1 MAGLIPSVFID
12 DLLTRVD
19 VVDLIDSYLPLKKT
33 GSNFVARC
41 PFHTEK
47 TPSFSVSRR
56 KQFYHCFGCGASGNA
71 IGFLMDYSHLNF
83 VEAVEDLASF
93 VGVDVPRETSA
104 VTPLTDKQDSA
115 AIYGIQQQVA
125 KFYVQQLRDSSKD
138 DLAVQYF
145 KSRGVSGEVA
155 RDFLLGYA
163 PEQWQLLVNQ
173 FDIGLLKKAGLVIQK
188 DNGRV
193 YDRFRG
199 RIMFPIRDR
208 RGRVLA
214 FGARVLGDGVPKY
227 LNSPETPVFQ
237 KSNEVYGLYE
247 LLEKEGRPAQIL
259 LVEGY
264 MDVIALAQFGI
275 RNAVATLGTA
285 PSRAHF
291 DLLFRFTTEIVLCF
305 DGDGAGLKAAWRA
318 IEAGLP
324 CLKDGRHIRV
334 MLLPEKEDPD
344 SLIRCEGVDAF
355 LARLDRA
362 SALSDYFFSRLSGV
376 LDLGTLEGRSALM
389 VKAKAYL
396 DTLPSG
402 YFKEMMISKLSEQAG
417 HVAIDWKSEEVV
429 SRSTSAIKEKVT
441 PARTANALLLQNP
454 ELAKSHLLSED
465 FDLSLDSP
473 GLNLLRKVLA
483 AIEQN
488 PRLTTGVLLESFRG
502 EPEENL
508 VSALVKMPVLVPE
521 SGLELEFVGAVRRL
535 VAQVVEAD
543 LAKLLKKEQAMG
555 LSSDEKKKMLRF
567 LAMK

>member
-33 GSNFVARC
+33 GSNYVARC

-93 VGVDVPRETSA
+93 VGIDVPREESVT
-104 VTPLTDKQDSA
+104 TPLIGKQDLASLYA
-115 AIYGIQQQVA
+115 VQQQVA
-125 KFYVQQLRDSSKD
+125 KFYAQQLRDSNND
-138 DLAVQYF
+138 GLAVQYF
-145 KSRGVSGEVA
+145 KDRGVSGEVA

-163 PEQWQLLVNQ
+163 PDQWHLLADQ
-173 FDIGLLKKAGLVIQK
+173 FDTGLLKKAGLLIAK
-188 DNGRV
+188 EDGRS

-208 RGRVLA
+208 RGRVVA
-214 FGARVLGDGVPKY
+214 FGARVLGDALPKY
-227 LNSPETPVFQ
+227 LNSPETPVFH

-247 LLEKEGRPAQIL
+247 LLEKKGRPAQIL

-264 MDVIALAQFGI
+264 MDVIALAQFGL

-285 PSRAHF
+285 PTRAHF
-291 DLLFRFTTEIVLCF
+291 DLLFRFTAEIILCF
-305 DGDGAGLKAAWRA
+305 DGDEAGLKAAWRA

-344 SLIRCEGVDAF
+344 SLIRREGVDAF
-355 LARLDRA
+355 LARLAAA
-362 SALSDYFFSRLSGV
+362 SPLSDYFFSRLSGA
-376 LDLGTLEGRSALM
+376 LDLQTLEGRAALM

-396 DTLPSG
+396 KTLPSG
-402 YFKEMMISKLSEQAG
+402 YFREMMVGRLNEQVEHVSLDLESEGTRRRSDIS
-417 HVAIDWKSEEVV
+417 
-429 SRSTSAIKEKVT
+429 KEKVT

-454 ELAKSHLLSED
+454 ELAQSQFLKD
-465 FDLSLDSP
+465 GVDLSLDSP
-473 GLNLLRKVLA
+473 GLNLLRKVLSVIA
-483 AIEQN
+483 KKPE
-488 PRLTTGVLLESFRG
+488 LTTGGLLENFRG
-502 EPEENL
+502 EPEEGQ
-508 VSALVKMPVLVPE
+508 VRALVQVPVLVPE
-521 SGLELEFVGAVRRL
+521 SVLEVEFAGAVRRL

-543 LAKLLKKEQAMG
+543 LAQLLKKEQALG
-555 LSSDEKKKMLRF
+555 LTLDEKKKMLRF

>member
-33 GSNFVARC
+33 GSNYVARC

-93 VGVDVPRETSA
+93 VGIDVPREESVT
-104 VTPLTDKQDSA
+104 TPLIGKQDLASLYA
-115 AIYGIQQQVA
+115 VQQQVA
-125 KFYVQQLRDSSKD
+125 KFYAQQLRDSNND
-138 DLAVQYF
+138 GLAVQYF
-145 KSRGVSGEVA
+145 KDRGVSGEVA

-163 PEQWQLLVNQ
+163 PDQWHLLADQ
-173 FDIGLLKKAGLVIQK
+173 FDTGLLKKAGLLIAK
-188 DNGRV
+188 EGGRS

-208 RGRVLA
+208 RGRVVA
-214 FGARVLGDGVPKY
+214 FGARVLGDALPKY
-227 LNSPETPVFQ
+227 LNSPETPVFH

-247 LLEKEGRPAQIL
+247 LLEKKGRPAQIL

-264 MDVIALAQFGI
+264 MDVIALAQFGL

-285 PSRAHF
+285 PTRAHF
-291 DLLFRFTTEIVLCF
+291 DLLFRFTAEIILCF
-305 DGDGAGLKAAWRA
+305 DGDEAGLKAAWRA

-344 SLIRCEGVDAF
+344 SLIRREGVDAF
-355 LARLDRA
+355 LARLAAA
-362 SALSDYFFSRLSGV
+362 SPLSDYFFSRLSGA
-376 LDLGTLEGRSALM
+376 LDLQTLEGRAALM

-396 DTLPSG
+396 KTLPSG
-402 YFKEMMISKLSEQAG
+402 YFREMMVGRLNEQVEHVSLDLESEGTRRRSDIS
-417 HVAIDWKSEEVV
+417 
-429 SRSTSAIKEKVT
+429 KEKVT

-454 ELAKSHLLSED
+454 ELAQSQFLKD
-465 FDLSLDSP
+465 GVDLSLDSP
-473 GLNLLRKVLA
+473 GLNLLRKVLSVIA
-483 AIEQN
+483 KKPE
-488 PRLTTGVLLESFRG
+488 LTTGGLLENFRG
-502 EPEENL
+502 ELEEGQ
-508 VSALVKMPVLVPE
+508 VRALVQVPVLVPE
-521 SGLELEFVGAVRRL
+521 SVLEVEFAGAVRRL

-543 LAKLLKKEQAMG
+543 LAQLLKKEQVLG
-555 LSSDEKKKMLRF
+555 LTLDEKKKMLRF

>member
-33 GSNFVARC
+33 GSNYVARC

-93 VGVDVPRETSA
+93 VGIDVPREESA
-104 VTPLTDKQDSA
+104 TTPLIGKQDLASLYA
-115 AIYGIQQQVA
+115 VQEQVA
-125 KFYVQQLRDSSKD
+125 KFYAQQLRDSNND
-138 DLAVQYF
+138 GLAVQYF
-145 KSRGVSGEVA
+145 KDRGVSGEVA

-163 PEQWQLLVNQ
+163 PDQWHLLADQ
-173 FDIGLLKKAGLVIQK
+173 FDTGLLKKAGLLIAK
-188 DNGRV
+188 EGGRS

-208 RGRVLA
+208 RGRVVA
-214 FGARVLGDGVPKY
+214 FGARVLGDALPKY
-227 LNSPETPVFQ
+227 LNSPETPVFH

-247 LLEKEGRPAQIL
+247 LLEKKGRPAQIL

-264 MDVIALAQFGI
+264 MDVIALAQFGL

-285 PSRAHF
+285 PTRAHF
-291 DLLFRFTTEIVLCF
+291 DLLFRFTAEIILCF
-305 DGDGAGLKAAWRA
+305 DGDEAGLKAAWRA

-344 SLIRCEGVDAF
+344 SLIRREGVDAF
-355 LARLDRA
+355 LARLAAA
-362 SALSDYFFSRLSGV
+362 SPLSDYFFSRLSGA
-376 LDLGTLEGRSALM
+376 LDLQTLEGRAALM

-396 DTLPSG
+396 KTLPSG
-402 YFKEMMISKLSEQAG
+402 YFREMMVGRLNEQVEHVSLDLESEGTRRRSDIS
-417 HVAIDWKSEEVV
+417 
-429 SRSTSAIKEKVT
+429 KEKVT

-454 ELAKSHLLSED
+454 ELAQSQFLKD
-465 FDLSLDSP
+465 GVDLSLDSP
-473 GLNLLRKVLA
+473 GLNLLRKVLSVIA
-483 AIEQN
+483 KKPE
-488 PRLTTGVLLESFRG
+488 LTTGGLLENFRG
-502 EPEENL
+502 ELEEGQ
-508 VSALVKMPVLVPE
+508 VRALVQVPVLVPE
-521 SGLELEFVGAVRRL
+521 SVLEVEFAGAVRRL

-543 LAKLLKKEQAMG
+543 LAQLLKKEQALG
-555 LSSDEKKKMLRF
+555 LTLDEKKKMLRF

>member
-33 GSNFVARC
+33 GSNYVARC

-93 VGVDVPRETSA
+93 VGIDVPREESA
-104 VTPLTDKQDSA
+104 TTPLIGKQDLASLYA
-115 AIYGIQQQVA
+115 VQQQVA
-125 KFYVQQLRDSSKD
+125 KFYAQQLRDSNND
-138 DLAVQYF
+138 GLAVQYF
-145 KSRGVSGEVA
+145 KDRGVSGEVA

-163 PEQWQLLVNQ
+163 PDQWHLLADQ
-173 FDIGLLKKAGLVIQK
+173 FDTGLLKKAGLLIAK
-188 DNGRV
+188 EGGRS

-208 RGRVLA
+208 RGRVVA
-214 FGARVLGDGVPKY
+214 FGARVLGDALPKY
-227 LNSPETPVFQ
+227 LNSPETPVFH

-247 LLEKEGRPAQIL
+247 LLEKKGRPAQIL

-264 MDVIALAQFGI
+264 MDVIALAQFGL

-285 PSRAHF
+285 PTRAHF
-291 DLLFRFTTEIVLCF
+291 DLLFRFTAEIILCF
-305 DGDGAGLKAAWRA
+305 DGDEAGLKAAWRA

-344 SLIRCEGVDAF
+344 SLIRREGVDAF
-355 LARLDRA
+355 LARLAAA
-362 SALSDYFFSRLSGV
+362 SPLSDYFFSRLSGA
-376 LDLGTLEGRSALM
+376 LDLQTLEGRAALM

-396 DTLPSG
+396 KTLPSG
-402 YFKEMMISKLSEQAG
+402 YFREMMVGRLNEQVEHVSLDLESEGTRRRSDIS
-417 HVAIDWKSEEVV
+417 
-429 SRSTSAIKEKVT
+429 KEKVT

-454 ELAKSHLLSED
+454 ELAQSQFLKD
-465 FDLSLDSP
+465 GVDLSLDSP
-473 GLNLLRKVLA
+473 GLNLLRKVLSVIA
-483 AIEQN
+483 KKPE
-488 PRLTTGVLLESFRG
+488 LTTGGLLENSRG
-502 EPEENL
+502 ELEEGQ
-508 VSALVKMPVLVPE
+508 VRALVQVPVLVPE
-521 SGLELEFVGAVRRL
+521 SVLEVEFAGAVRRL

-543 LAKLLKKEQAMG
+543 LAQLLKKEQALG
-555 LSSDEKKKMLRF
+555 LTLDEKKKMLRF

>member
-33 GSNFVARC
+33 GSNYVARC

-93 VGVDVPRETSA
+93 VGIDVPREESVT
-104 VTPLTDKQDSA
+104 TPLIGKQDLASLYA
-115 AIYGIQQQVA
+115 VQQQVA
-125 KFYVQQLRDSSKD
+125 KFYAQQLRDSNND
-138 DLAVQYF
+138 GLAVQYF
-145 KSRGVSGEVA
+145 KDRGVSGEVA

-163 PEQWQLLVNQ
+163 PDQWHLLADQ
-173 FDIGLLKKAGLVIQK
+173 FDTGLLKKAGLLIAK
-188 DNGRV
+188 EGGRS

-208 RGRVLA
+208 RGRVVA
-214 FGARVLGDGVPKY
+214 FGARVLGDALPKY
-227 LNSPETPVFQ
+227 LNSPETPVFH

-247 LLEKEGRPAQIL
+247 LLEKKGRPAQIL

-264 MDVIALAQFGI
+264 MDVIALAQFGL

-285 PSRAHF
+285 PTRAHF
-291 DLLFRFTTEIVLCF
+291 DLLFRFTAEIILCF
-305 DGDGAGLKAAWRA
+305 DGDEAGLKAAWRA

-344 SLIRCEGVDAF
+344 SLIRREGVDAF
-355 LARLDRA
+355 LARLAAA
-362 SALSDYFFSRLSGV
+362 SPLSDYFFSRLSGA
-376 LDLGTLEGRSALM
+376 LDLQTLEGRAALM

-396 DTLPSG
+396 KTLPSG
-402 YFKEMMISKLSEQAG
+402 YFREMMVGRLNEQVEHVSLDLESEGTRRRSDIS
-417 HVAIDWKSEEVV
+417 
-429 SRSTSAIKEKVT
+429 KEKVT

-454 ELAKSHLLSED
+454 ELAQSQFLKD
-465 FDLSLDSP
+465 GVDLSLDSP
-473 GLNLLRKVLA
+473 GLNLLRKVLSVIA
-483 AIEQN
+483 KKPE
-488 PRLTTGVLLESFRG
+488 LTTGGLLENFRG
-502 EPEENL
+502 EPEESQ
-508 VSALVKMPVLVPE
+508 VRALVQVPVLVPE
-521 SGLELEFVGAVRRL
+521 SVLEVEFAGAVRRL

-543 LAKLLKKEQAMG
+543 LAQLLKKEQVLG
-555 LSSDEKKKMLRF
+555 LTLDEKKKMLRF

>member
-33 GSNFVARC
+33 GSNYVARC

-93 VGVDVPRETSA
+93 VGIDVPREESA
-104 VTPLTDKQDSA
+104 TTPLIGKQDLASLYA
-115 AIYGIQQQVA
+115 VQQQVA
-125 KFYVQQLRDSSKD
+125 KFYAQQLRDSNND
-138 DLAVQYF
+138 GLAVQYF
-145 KSRGVSGEVA
+145 KDRGVSGEVA

-163 PEQWQLLVNQ
+163 PDQWHLLADQ
-173 FDIGLLKKAGLVIQK
+173 FDTGLLKKAGLLIAK
-188 DNGRV
+188 EDGRS

-208 RGRVLA
+208 RGRVVA
-214 FGARVLGDGVPKY
+214 FGARVLGDALPKY
-227 LNSPETPVFQ
+227 LNSPETPVFH

-247 LLEKEGRPAQIL
+247 LLEKKGRPAQIL

-264 MDVIALAQFGI
+264 MDVIALAQFGL

-285 PSRAHF
+285 PTRAHF
-291 DLLFRFTTEIVLCF
+291 DLLFRFTAEIILCF
-305 DGDGAGLKAAWRA
+305 DGDEAGLKAAWRA

-344 SLIRCEGVDAF
+344 SLIRREGVDAF
-355 LARLDRA
+355 LARLAAA
-362 SALSDYFFSRLSGV
+362 SPLSDYFFSRLSGA
-376 LDLGTLEGRSALM
+376 LDLQTLEGRAALM

-396 DTLPSG
+396 KTLPSG
-402 YFKEMMISKLSEQAG
+402 YFREMMVGRLNEQVEHVSLDLESEGTRRRSDIS
-417 HVAIDWKSEEVV
+417 
-429 SRSTSAIKEKVT
+429 KEKVT

-454 ELAKSHLLSED
+454 ELAQSQFLKD
-465 FDLSLDSP
+465 GVDLSLDSP
-473 GLNLLRKVLA
+473 GLNLLRKVLSVIA
-483 AIEQN
+483 KKPE
-488 PRLTTGVLLESFRG
+488 LTTGGLLENFRG
-502 EPEENL
+502 EPEESQ
-508 VSALVKMPVLVPE
+508 VRALVQVPVLVPE
-521 SGLELEFVGAVRRL
+521 SVLEVEFAGAVRRL

-543 LAKLLKKEQAMG
+543 LAQLLKKEQALG
-555 LSSDEKKKMLRF
+555 LTLDEKKKMLRF

>member
-33 GSNFVARC
+33 GSNYVARC

-93 VGVDVPRETSA
+93 VGIDVPREESVT
-104 VTPLTDKQDSA
+104 TPLIGKQDLASLYA
-115 AIYGIQQQVA
+115 VQQQVA
-125 KFYVQQLRDSSKD
+125 KFYAQQLRDSNND
-138 DLAVQYF
+138 GLAVQYF
-145 KSRGVSGEVA
+145 KDRGVSGEVA

-163 PEQWQLLVNQ
+163 PDQWHLLADQ
-173 FDIGLLKKAGLVIQK
+173 FDTGLLKKAGLLIAK
-188 DNGRV
+188 EDGRS

-208 RGRVLA
+208 RGRVVA
-214 FGARVLGDGVPKY
+214 FGARVLGDALPKY
-227 LNSPETPVFQ
+227 LNSPETPVFH

-247 LLEKEGRPAQIL
+247 LLEKKGRPAQIL

-264 MDVIALAQFGI
+264 MDVIALAQFGL

-285 PSRAHF
+285 PTRAHF
-291 DLLFRFTTEIVLCF
+291 DLLFRFTAEIILCF
-305 DGDGAGLKAAWRA
+305 DGDEAGLKAAWRA

-344 SLIRCEGVDAF
+344 SLIRREGVDAF
-355 LARLDRA
+355 LARLAAA
-362 SALSDYFFSRLSGV
+362 SPLSDYFFSRLSGA
-376 LDLGTLEGRSALM
+376 LDLQTLEGRAALM

-396 DTLPSG
+396 KTLPSG
-402 YFKEMMISKLSEQAG
+402 YFREMMVGRLNEQVEHVTLDLESEGTRRRSDIS
-417 HVAIDWKSEEVV
+417 
-429 SRSTSAIKEKVT
+429 KEKVT

-454 ELAKSHLLSED
+454 ELAQSQFLKD
-465 FDLSLDSP
+465 GVDLSLDSP
-473 GLNLLRKVLA
+473 GLNLLRKVLSVIA
-483 AIEQN
+483 KKPE
-488 PRLTTGVLLESFRG
+488 LTTGGLLENFRG
-502 EPEENL
+502 EPEEGQ
-508 VSALVKMPVLVPE
+508 VRALVQVPVLVPE
-521 SGLELEFVGAVRRL
+521 SVLEVEFAGAVRRL

-543 LAKLLKKEQAMG
+543 LAQLLKKEQVLG
-555 LSSDEKKKMLRF
+555 LTLDEKKKMLRF

>member
-33 GSNFVARC
+33 GSNYVARC

-93 VGVDVPRETSA
+93 VGIDVPREESA
-104 VTPLTDKQDSA
+104 TTPLIGKQDLASLYA
-115 AIYGIQQQVA
+115 VQQQVA
-125 KFYVQQLRDSSKD
+125 KFYAQQLRDSNND
-138 DLAVQYF
+138 GLAVQYF
-145 KSRGVSGEVA
+145 KDRGVSGEVA

-163 PEQWQLLVNQ
+163 PDQWHLLADQ
-173 FDIGLLKKAGLVIQK
+173 FDTGLLKKAGLLIAK
-188 DNGRV
+188 EGGRS

-208 RGRVLA
+208 RGRVVA
-214 FGARVLGDGVPKY
+214 FGARVLGDALPKY
-227 LNSPETPVFQ
+227 LNSPETPVFH

-247 LLEKEGRPAQIL
+247 LLEKKGRPAQIL

-264 MDVIALAQFGI
+264 MDVIALAQFGL

-285 PSRAHF
+285 PTRAHF
-291 DLLFRFTTEIVLCF
+291 DLLFRFTAEIILCF
-305 DGDGAGLKAAWRA
+305 DGDEAGLKAAWRA

-344 SLIRCEGVDAF
+344 SLIRREGVDAF
-355 LARLDRA
+355 LARLAAA
-362 SALSDYFFSRLSGV
+362 SPLSDYFFSRLSGA
-376 LDLGTLEGRSALM
+376 LDLQTLEGRAALM

-396 DTLPSG
+396 KTLPSG
-402 YFKEMMISKLSEQAG
+402 YFREMMVGRLNEQVEHVSLDLESEGTRRRSDIS
-417 HVAIDWKSEEVV
+417 
-429 SRSTSAIKEKVT
+429 KEKVT

-454 ELAKSHLLSED
+454 ELAQSQFLKD
-465 FDLSLDSP
+465 GVDLSLDSP
-473 GLNLLRKVLA
+473 GLNLLRKVLSVIA
-483 AIEQN
+483 KKPE
-488 PRLTTGVLLESFRG
+488 LTTGGLLENFRG
-502 EPEENL
+502 ELEEGQ
-508 VSALVKMPVLVPE
+508 VRALVQVPVLVPE
-521 SGLELEFVGAVRRL
+521 SVLEVEFAGAVRRL

-543 LAKLLKKEQAMG
+543 LAQLLKKEQALG
-555 LSSDEKKKMLRF
+555 LTLDEKKKMLRF

>member
-33 GSNFVARC
+33 GSNYVARC

-93 VGVDVPRETSA
+93 VGIDVPREESA
-104 VTPLTDKQDSA
+104 TTPLTGKQDLASLYA
-115 AIYGIQQQVA
+115 VQQQVA
-125 KFYVQQLRDSSKD
+125 KFYAQQLRDSNND
-138 DLAVQYF
+138 GLAVQYF
-145 KSRGVSGEVA
+145 KDRGVSGEVA

-163 PEQWQLLVNQ
+163 PDQWHLLADQ
-173 FDIGLLKKAGLVIQK
+173 FDIELLKKAGLLIAK
-188 DNGRV
+188 EDGRS

-208 RGRVLA
+208 RGRVVA
-214 FGARVLGDGVPKY
+214 FGARVLGDALPKY
-227 LNSPETPVFQ
+227 LNSPETPVFH

-247 LLEKEGRPAQIL
+247 LLEKKGRPAQIL

-264 MDVIALAQFGI
+264 MDVIALAQFGL

-285 PSRAHF
+285 PTRAHF

-305 DGDGAGLKAAWRA
+305 DGDEAGLKAAWRA

-344 SLIRCEGVDAF
+344 SLIRREGVGAF
-355 LARLDRA
+355 LARLAAA
-362 SALSDYFFSRLSGV
+362 SPLSDYFFSRLGGA
-376 LDLGTLEGRSALM
+376 LDLQTLEGRAALM
-389 VKAKAYL
+389 LKANAYL
-396 DTLPSG
+396 KTLPSG
-402 YFKEMMISKLSEQAG
+402 YFREMMVGRLNEQVEHVTLDLGSEGTKRRSDIS
-417 HVAIDWKSEEVV
+417 
-429 SRSTSAIKEKVT
+429 KEKVT

-454 ELAKSHLLSED
+454 ELAQSQFLKD
-465 FDLSLDSP
+465 GVDLSLDSP
-473 GLNLLRKVLA
+473 GLNLLRKVLSVIA
-483 AIEQN
+483 EKSE
-488 PRLTTGVLLESFRG
+488 LTTGGLLENFRG
-502 EPEENL
+502 EPEESQ
-508 VSALVKMPVLVPE
+508 VRALIQVPVLVPE
-521 SGLELEFVGAVRRL
+521 SVLEVEFAGAVRRL

-543 LAKLLKKEQAMG
+543 LAQLLKKEQVLG
-555 LSSDEKKKMLRF
+555 LTLDEKKKMLRF

>member
-33 GSNFVARC
+33 GSNYVARC

-93 VGVDVPRETSA
+93 VGIDVPREESA
-104 VTPLTDKQDSA
+104 TTPLIGKQDLASLYA
-115 AIYGIQQQVA
+115 VQQQVA
-125 KFYVQQLRDSSKD
+125 KFYAQQLRDSNND
-138 DLAVQYF
+138 GLAVQYF
-145 KSRGVSGEVA
+145 KDRGVSGEVA

-163 PEQWQLLVNQ
+163 PDQWHLLADQ
-173 FDIGLLKKAGLVIQK
+173 FDTGLLKKAGLLIAK
-188 DNGRV
+188 EGGRS

-208 RGRVLA
+208 RGRVVA
-214 FGARVLGDGVPKY
+214 FGARVLGDALPKY
-227 LNSPETPVFQ
+227 LNSPETPVFH

-247 LLEKEGRPAQIL
+247 LLEKKGRPAQIL

-264 MDVIALAQFGI
+264 MDVIALAQFGL

-285 PSRAHF
+285 PTRAHF
-291 DLLFRFTTEIVLCF
+291 DLLFRFTAEIILCF
-305 DGDGAGLKAAWRA
+305 DGDEAGLKAAWRA

-344 SLIRCEGVDAF
+344 SLIRREGVDAF
-355 LARLDRA
+355 LARLAAA
-362 SALSDYFFSRLSGV
+362 SPLSDYFFSRLSGA
-376 LDLGTLEGRSALM
+376 LDLQTLEGRAALM

-396 DTLPSG
+396 KTLPSG
-402 YFKEMMISKLSEQAG
+402 YFREMMVGRLNEQVEHVSLDLESEGTRRRSDIS
-417 HVAIDWKSEEVV
+417 
-429 SRSTSAIKEKVT
+429 KEKVT

-454 ELAKSHLLSED
+454 ELAQSQFLKD
-465 FDLSLDSP
+465 GVDLSLDSP
-473 GLNLLRKVLA
+473 GLNLLRKVLSVIA
-483 AIEQN
+483 KKPE
-488 PRLTTGVLLESFRG
+488 LTTGGLLENFRG
-502 EPEENL
+502 EPEESQ
-508 VSALVKMPVLVPE
+508 VRALVQVPVLVPE
-521 SGLELEFVGAVRRL
+521 SVLEVEFAGAVRRL

-543 LAKLLKKEQAMG
+543 LAQLLKKEQALG
-555 LSSDEKKKMLRF
+555 LTLDEKKKMLRF

>member
-33 GSNFVARC
+33 GSNYVARC

-93 VGVDVPRETSA
+93 VGIDVPREESA
-104 VTPLTDKQDSA
+104 TTPLIGKQDLASLYA
-115 AIYGIQQQVA
+115 VQQQVA
-125 KFYVQQLRDSSKD
+125 KFYAQQLRDSNND
-138 DLAVQYF
+138 GLAVQYF
-145 KSRGVSGEVA
+145 KDRGVSGEVA

-163 PEQWQLLVNQ
+163 PDQWHLLADQ
-173 FDIGLLKKAGLVIQK
+173 FDTGLLKKAGLLIAK
-188 DNGRV
+188 EDGRS

-208 RGRVLA
+208 RGRVVA
-214 FGARVLGDGVPKY
+214 FGARVLGDALPKY
-227 LNSPETPVFQ
+227 LNSPETPVFH

-247 LLEKEGRPAQIL
+247 LLEKKGRPAQIL

-264 MDVIALAQFGI
+264 MDVIALAQFGL

-285 PSRAHF
+285 PTRAHF
-291 DLLFRFTTEIVLCF
+291 DLLFRFTAEIILCF
-305 DGDGAGLKAAWRA
+305 DGDEAGLKAAWRA

-344 SLIRCEGVDAF
+344 SLIRREGVDAF
-355 LARLDRA
+355 LARLAAA
-362 SALSDYFFSRLSGV
+362 SPLSDYFFSRLSGA
-376 LDLGTLEGRSALM
+376 LDLQTLEGRAALM

-396 DTLPSG
+396 KTLPSG
-402 YFKEMMISKLSEQAG
+402 YFREMMVGRLNEQVEHVSLDLESEGTRRRRDIS
-417 HVAIDWKSEEVV
+417 
-429 SRSTSAIKEKVT
+429 KEKVT

-454 ELAKSHLLSED
+454 ELAQSQFLKD
-465 FDLSLDSP
+465 GVDLSLDSP
-473 GLNLLRKVLA
+473 GLNLLRKVLSVIA
-483 AIEQN
+483 KKPE
-488 PRLTTGVLLESFRG
+488 LTTGGLLENFRG
-502 EPEENL
+502 ELEEGQ
-508 VSALVKMPVLVPE
+508 VRALVQVPVLVPE
-521 SGLELEFVGAVRRL
+521 SVLEVEFAGAVRRL

-543 LAKLLKKEQAMG
+543 LAQLLKKEQALG
-555 LSSDEKKKMLRF
+555 LTLDEKKKMLRF

>member
-33 GSNFVARC
+33 GSNYVARC

-93 VGVDVPRETSA
+93 VGIDVPREESVT
-104 VTPLTDKQDSA
+104 TPLIGKQDLASLYA
-115 AIYGIQQQVA
+115 VQQQVA
-125 KFYVQQLRDSSKD
+125 KFYAQQLRDSNND
-138 DLAVQYF
+138 GLAVQYF
-145 KSRGVSGEVA
+145 KDRGVSGEVA

-163 PEQWQLLVNQ
+163 PDQWHLLADQ
-173 FDIGLLKKAGLVIQK
+173 FDTGLLKKAGLLIAK
-188 DNGRV
+188 EDGRS

-208 RGRVLA
+208 RGRVVA
-214 FGARVLGDGVPKY
+214 FGARVLGDALPKY
-227 LNSPETPVFQ
+227 LNSPETPVFH

-247 LLEKEGRPAQIL
+247 LLEKKGRPAQIL

-264 MDVIALAQFGI
+264 MDVIALAQFGL

-285 PSRAHF
+285 PTRAHF
-291 DLLFRFTTEIVLCF
+291 DLLFRFTAEIILCF
-305 DGDGAGLKAAWRA
+305 DGDEAGLKAAWRA

-344 SLIRCEGVDAF
+344 SLIRREGVDAF
-355 LARLDRA
+355 LARLAAA
-362 SALSDYFFSRLSGV
+362 SPLSDYFFSRLSGA
-376 LDLGTLEGRSALM
+376 LDLQTLEGRAALM

-396 DTLPSG
+396 KTLPSG
-402 YFKEMMISKLSEQAG
+402 YFREMMVGRLNEQVEHVTLDLESEGTRRRSDIS
-417 HVAIDWKSEEVV
+417 
-429 SRSTSAIKEKVT
+429 KEKVT

-454 ELAKSHLLSED
+454 ELAQSQFLKD
-465 FDLSLDSP
+465 GVDLSLDSP
-473 GLNLLRKVLA
+473 GLNLLRKVLSVIA
-483 AIEQN
+483 KKPE
-488 PRLTTGVLLESFRG
+488 LTTGGLLENFRG
-502 EPEENL
+502 ELEEGQ
-508 VSALVKMPVLVPE
+508 VRALVQVPVLVPE
-521 SGLELEFVGAVRRL
+521 SVLEVEFAGAVRRL

-543 LAKLLKKEQAMG
+543 LAQLLKKEQALG
-555 LSSDEKKKMLRF
+555 LTLDEKKKMLRF

>member
-33 GSNFVARC
+33 GSNYVARC

-93 VGVDVPRETSA
+93 VGIDVPREESA
-104 VTPLTDKQDSA
+104 TTPLIGKQDLASLYA
-115 AIYGIQQQVA
+115 VQEQVA
-125 KFYVQQLRDSSKD
+125 KFYAQQLRDSNND
-138 DLAVQYF
+138 GLAVQYF
-145 KSRGVSGEVA
+145 KDRGVSGEVA

-163 PEQWQLLVNQ
+163 PDQWHLLADQ
-173 FDIGLLKKAGLVIQK
+173 FDTGLLKKAGLLIAK
-188 DNGRV
+188 EGGRS

-208 RGRVLA
+208 RGRVVA
-214 FGARVLGDGVPKY
+214 FGARVLGDALPKY
-227 LNSPETPVFQ
+227 LNSPETPVFH

-247 LLEKEGRPAQIL
+247 LLEKKGRPAQIL

-264 MDVIALAQFGI
+264 MDVIALAQFGL

-285 PSRAHF
+285 PTRAHF
-291 DLLFRFTTEIVLCF
+291 DLLFRFTAEIVLCF
-305 DGDGAGLKAAWRA
+305 DGDEAGLKAAWRA

-344 SLIRCEGVDAF
+344 SLIRREGVDAF
-355 LARLDRA
+355 LARLAAA
-362 SALSDYFFSRLSGV
+362 SPLSDYFFSRLSGA
-376 LDLGTLEGRSALM
+376 LDLQTLEGRAALM

-396 DTLPSG
+396 KTLPSG
-402 YFKEMMISKLSEQAG
+402 YFREMMVGRLNEQVEHVSLDLESEGTRRRSDIS
-417 HVAIDWKSEEVV
+417 
-429 SRSTSAIKEKVT
+429 KEKVT

-454 ELAKSHLLSED
+454 ELAQSQFLKD
-465 FDLSLDSP
+465 GVDLSLDSP
-473 GLNLLRKVLA
+473 GLNLLRKVLSVIA
-483 AIEQN
+483 KKPE
-488 PRLTTGVLLESFRG
+488 LTTGGLLENFRG
-502 EPEENL
+502 ELEEGQ
-508 VSALVKMPVLVPE
+508 VRALVQVPVLVPE
-521 SGLELEFVGAVRRL
+521 SVLEVEFAGAVRRL

-543 LAKLLKKEQAMG
+543 LAQLLKKEQALG
-555 LSSDEKKKMLRF
+555 LTLDEKKKMLRF

>member
-33 GSNFVARC
+33 GSNYVARC

-93 VGVDVPRETSA
+93 VGIDVPREESVT
-104 VTPLTDKQDSA
+104 TPLIGKQDLASLYA
-115 AIYGIQQQVA
+115 VQQQVA
-125 KFYVQQLRDSSKD
+125 KFYAQQLRDSNND
-138 DLAVQYF
+138 GLAVQYF
-145 KSRGVSGEVA
+145 KDRGVSGEVA

-163 PEQWQLLVNQ
+163 PDQWHLLADQ
-173 FDIGLLKKAGLVIQK
+173 FDTGLLKKAGLLIAK
-188 DNGRV
+188 EDGRS

-208 RGRVLA
+208 RGRVVA
-214 FGARVLGDGVPKY
+214 FGARVLGDALPKY
-227 LNSPETPVFQ
+227 LNSPETPVFH

-247 LLEKEGRPAQIL
+247 LLEKKGRPAQIL

-264 MDVIALAQFGI
+264 MDVIALAQFGL

-285 PSRAHF
+285 PTRAHF
-291 DLLFRFTTEIVLCF
+291 DLLFRFTAEIILCF
-305 DGDGAGLKAAWRA
+305 DGDEAGLKAAWRA

-344 SLIRCEGVDAF
+344 SLIRREGVDAF
-355 LARLDRA
+355 LARLAAA
-362 SALSDYFFSRLSGV
+362 SPLSDYFFSRLSGA
-376 LDLGTLEGRSALM
+376 LDLQTLEGRAALM

-396 DTLPSG
+396 KTLPSG
-402 YFKEMMISKLSEQAG
+402 YFREMMVGRLNEQVEHVSLDLESEGTRRRRDIS
-417 HVAIDWKSEEVV
+417 
-429 SRSTSAIKEKVT
+429 KEKVT

-454 ELAKSHLLSED
+454 ELAQSQFLKD
-465 FDLSLDSP
+465 GVDLSLDSP
-473 GLNLLRKVLA
+473 GLNLLRKVLSVIA
-483 AIEQN
+483 KKPE
-488 PRLTTGVLLESFRG
+488 LTTGGLLENFRG
-502 EPEENL
+502 ELEEGQ
-508 VSALVKMPVLVPE
+508 VRALVQVPVLVPE
-521 SGLELEFVGAVRRL
+521 SVLEVEFAGAVRRL

-543 LAKLLKKEQAMG
+543 LAQLLKKEQALG
-555 LSSDEKKKMLRF
+555 LTLDEKKKMLRF

>member
-33 GSNFVARC
+33 GSNYVARC

-93 VGVDVPRETSA
+93 VGIDVPREESVT
-104 VTPLTDKQDSA
+104 TPLIGKQDLASLYA
-115 AIYGIQQQVA
+115 VQQQVA
-125 KFYVQQLRDSSKD
+125 KFYAQQLRDSNND
-138 DLAVQYF
+138 GLAVQYF
-145 KSRGVSGEVA
+145 KDRGVSGEVA

-163 PEQWQLLVNQ
+163 PDQWHLLADQ
-173 FDIGLLKKAGLVIQK
+173 FDTGLLKKAGLLIAK
-188 DNGRV
+188 EGGRS

-208 RGRVLA
+208 RGRVVA
-214 FGARVLGDGVPKY
+214 FGARVLGDALPKY
-227 LNSPETPVFQ
+227 LNSPETPVFH

-247 LLEKEGRPAQIL
+247 LLEKKGRPAQIL

-264 MDVIALAQFGI
+264 MDVIALAQFGL

-285 PSRAHF
+285 PTRAHF
-291 DLLFRFTTEIVLCF
+291 DLLFRFTAEIVLCF
-305 DGDGAGLKAAWRA
+305 DGDEAGLKAAWRA

-344 SLIRCEGVDAF
+344 SLIRREGVDAF
-355 LARLDRA
+355 LARLAAA
-362 SALSDYFFSRLSGV
+362 SPLSDYFFSRLSGA
-376 LDLGTLEGRSALM
+376 LDLQTLEGRAALM

-396 DTLPSG
+396 KTLPSG
-402 YFKEMMISKLSEQAG
+402 YFREMMVGRLNEQVEHVSLDLESEGTRRRSDIS
-417 HVAIDWKSEEVV
+417 
-429 SRSTSAIKEKVT
+429 KEKVT

-454 ELAKSHLLSED
+454 ELAQSQFLKD
-465 FDLSLDSP
+465 GVDLSLDSP
-473 GLNLLRKVLA
+473 GLNLLRKVLSVIA
-483 AIEQN
+483 KKPE
-488 PRLTTGVLLESFRG
+488 LTTGGLLENFRG
-502 EPEENL
+502 EPEESQ
-508 VSALVKMPVLVPE
+508 VRALVQVPVLVPE
-521 SGLELEFVGAVRRL
+521 SVLEVEFAGAVRRL

-543 LAKLLKKEQAMG
+543 LAQLLKKEQALG
-555 LSSDEKKKMLRF
+555 LTLDEKKKMLRF

>member
-33 GSNFVARC
+33 GSNYVARC

-93 VGVDVPRETSA
+93 VGIDVPREESA
-104 VTPLTDKQDSA
+104 TTPLIGKQDLASLYA
-115 AIYGIQQQVA
+115 VQQQVA
-125 KFYVQQLRDSSKD
+125 KFYAQQLRDSNND
-138 DLAVQYF
+138 GLAVQYF
-145 KSRGVSGEVA
+145 KDRGVSGEVA

-163 PEQWQLLVNQ
+163 PDQWHLLADQ
-173 FDIGLLKKAGLVIQK
+173 FDTGLLKKAGLLIAK
-188 DNGRV
+188 EDGRS

-208 RGRVLA
+208 RGRVVA
-214 FGARVLGDGVPKY
+214 FGARVLGDALPKY
-227 LNSPETPVFQ
+227 LNSPETPVFH

-247 LLEKEGRPAQIL
+247 LLEKKGRPAQIL

-264 MDVIALAQFGI
+264 MDVIALAQFGL

-285 PSRAHF
+285 PTRAHF
-291 DLLFRFTTEIVLCF
+291 DLLFRFTAEIVLCF
-305 DGDGAGLKAAWRA
+305 DGDEAGLKAAWRA

-344 SLIRCEGVDAF
+344 SLIRREGVDAF
-355 LARLDRA
+355 LARLAAA
-362 SALSDYFFSRLSGV
+362 SPLSDYFFSRLSGA
-376 LDLGTLEGRSALM
+376 LDLQTLEGRAALM

-396 DTLPSG
+396 KTLPSG
-402 YFKEMMISKLSEQAG
+402 YFREMMVGRLNEQVEHVSLDLESEGTRRRSDIS
-417 HVAIDWKSEEVV
+417 
-429 SRSTSAIKEKVT
+429 KEKVT

-454 ELAKSHLLSED
+454 ELAQSQFLKD
-465 FDLSLDSP
+465 GVDLSLDSP
-473 GLNLLRKVLA
+473 GLNLLRKVLSVIA
-483 AIEQN
+483 KKPE
-488 PRLTTGVLLESFRG
+488 LTTGGLLENFRG
-502 EPEENL
+502 ELEEGQ
-508 VSALVKMPVLVPE
+508 VRALVQVPVLVPE
-521 SGLELEFVGAVRRL
+521 SVLEVEFAGAVRRL

-543 LAKLLKKEQAMG
+543 LAQLLKKEQALG
-555 LSSDEKKKMLRF
+555 LTLDEKKKMLRF

>member
-33 GSNFVARC
+33 GSNYVARC

-93 VGVDVPRETSA
+93 VGIDVPREESVT
-104 VTPLTDKQDSA
+104 TPLIGKQDLASLYA
-115 AIYGIQQQVA
+115 VQQQVA
-125 KFYVQQLRDSSKD
+125 KFYAQQLRDSNND
-138 DLAVQYF
+138 GLAVQYF
-145 KSRGVSGEVA
+145 KDRGVSGEVA

-163 PEQWQLLVNQ
+163 PDQWHLLADQ
-173 FDIGLLKKAGLVIQK
+173 FDTGLLKKAGLLIAK
-188 DNGRV
+188 EGGRS

-208 RGRVLA
+208 RGRVVA
-214 FGARVLGDGVPKY
+214 FGARVLGDALPKY
-227 LNSPETPVFQ
+227 LNSPETPVFH

-247 LLEKEGRPAQIL
+247 LLEKKGRPAQIL

-264 MDVIALAQFGI
+264 MDVIALAQFGL

-285 PSRAHF
+285 PTRAHF
-291 DLLFRFTTEIVLCF
+291 DLLFRFTAEIILCF
-305 DGDGAGLKAAWRA
+305 DGDEAGLKAAWRA

-344 SLIRCEGVDAF
+344 SLIRREGVDAF
-355 LARLDRA
+355 LARLAAA
-362 SALSDYFFSRLSGV
+362 SPLSDYFFSRLSGA
-376 LDLGTLEGRSALM
+376 LDLQTLEGRAALM

-396 DTLPSG
+396 KTLPSG
-402 YFKEMMISKLSEQAG
+402 YFREMMVGRLNEQVEHVTLDLESEGTRRRSDIS
-417 HVAIDWKSEEVV
+417 
-429 SRSTSAIKEKVT
+429 KEKVT

-454 ELAKSHLLSED
+454 ELAQSQFLKD
-465 FDLSLDSP
+465 GVDLSLDSP
-473 GLNLLRKVLA
+473 GLNLLRKVLSVIA
-483 AIEQN
+483 KKPE
-488 PRLTTGVLLESFRG
+488 LTTGGLLENFRG
-502 EPEENL
+502 ELEEGQ
-508 VSALVKMPVLVPE
+508 VRALVQVPVLVPE
-521 SGLELEFVGAVRRL
+521 SVLEVEFAGAVRRL

-543 LAKLLKKEQAMG
+543 LAQLLKKEQALG
-555 LSSDEKKKMLRF
+555 LTLDEKKKMLRF

>member
-1 MAGLIPSVFID
+1 MAGLIPSAFID

-47 TPSFSVSRR
+47 TPSFSVSRS

-93 VGVDVPRETSA
+93 VGVDVPRDTSA
-104 VTPLTDKQDSA
+104 VTSLTGKQDSA
-115 AIYGIQQQVA
+115 AIYAIQQQVA
-125 KFYVQQLRDSSKD
+125 KFYVQQLRDSNKD

-163 PEQWQLLVNQ
+163 PDQWRLLVNQ
-173 FDIGLLKKAGLVIQK
+173 FDVGLLKQAGLVIEK
-188 DNGRV
+188 DNGRI

-214 FGARVLGDGVPKY
+214 FGARVLDDGVPKY

-247 LLEKEGRPAQIL
+247 LLEKKGRPAQIL

-291 DLLFRFTTEIVLCF
+291 DLLFRFTAEIVLCF

-344 SLIRCEGVDAF
+344 SLIRREGVNAF
-355 LARLDRA
+355 LTRLDGA

-376 LDLGTLEGRSALM
+376 LDLGTLEGRAALM

-402 YFKEMMISKLSEQAG
+402 YFKEMMISKLSEQVN
-417 HVAIDWKSEEVV
+417 HVAIDWKPEEV
-429 SRSTSAIKEKVT
+429 SRSASAVKEKVT

-454 ELAKSHLLSED
+454 ELAKSHFLREG

-488 PRLTTGVLLESFRG
+488 PGLTTGVLLESFRG
-502 EPEENL
+502 EPEENQVL
-508 VSALVKMPVLVPE
+508 ALVKMPVLVPE
-521 SGLELEFVGAVRRL
+521 SGLEVEFAGAVRRL

-555 LSSDEKKKMLRF
+555 LTSDEKKKMLRF

>member
-33 GSNFVARC
+33 GSNYVARC

-93 VGVDVPRETSA
+93 VGIDVPREESA
-104 VTPLTDKQDSA
+104 TTPLIGKQDLASLYA
-115 AIYGIQQQVA
+115 VQQQVA
-125 KFYVQQLRDSSKD
+125 KFYAQQLRDSNND
-138 DLAVQYF
+138 GLAVQYF
-145 KSRGVSGEVA
+145 KDRGVSGEVA

-163 PEQWQLLVNQ
+163 PDQWHLLADQ
-173 FDIGLLKKAGLVIQK
+173 FDTGLLKKAGLLIAK
-188 DNGRV
+188 EGGRS

-208 RGRVLA
+208 RGRVVA
-214 FGARVLGDGVPKY
+214 FGARVLGDALPKY
-227 LNSPETPVFQ
+227 LNSPETPVFH

-247 LLEKEGRPAQIL
+247 LLEKKGRPAQIL

-264 MDVIALAQFGI
+264 MDVIALAQFGL

-285 PSRAHF
+285 PTRAHF
-291 DLLFRFTTEIVLCF
+291 DLLFRFTAEIILCF
-305 DGDGAGLKAAWRA
+305 DGDEAGLKAAWRA

-344 SLIRCEGVDAF
+344 SLIRREGVDAF
-355 LARLDRA
+355 LARLAAA
-362 SALSDYFFSRLSGV
+362 SPLSDYFFSRLSGA
-376 LDLGTLEGRSALM
+376 LDLQTLEGRAALM

-396 DTLPSG
+396 KTLPSG
-402 YFKEMMISKLSEQAG
+402 YFREMMVGRLNEQVEHVTLDLESEGTRRRSDIS
-417 HVAIDWKSEEVV
+417 
-429 SRSTSAIKEKVT
+429 KEKVT

-454 ELAKSHLLSED
+454 ELAQSQFLKD
-465 FDLSLDSP
+465 GVDLSLDSP
-473 GLNLLRKVLA
+473 GLNLLRKVLSVIA
-483 AIEQN
+483 KKPE
-488 PRLTTGVLLESFRG
+488 LTTGGLLENFRG
-502 EPEENL
+502 EPEESQ
-508 VSALVKMPVLVPE
+508 VRALVQVPVLVPE
-521 SGLELEFVGAVRRL
+521 SVLEVEFAGAVRRL

-543 LAKLLKKEQAMG
+543 LAQLLKKEQALG
-555 LSSDEKKKMLRF
+555 LTLDEKKKMLRF

>member
-33 GSNFVARC
+33 GSNYVARC

-93 VGVDVPRETSA
+93 VGIDVPREESA
-104 VTPLTDKQDSA
+104 TTPLIGKQDLASLYA
-115 AIYGIQQQVA
+115 VQQQVA
-125 KFYVQQLRDSSKD
+125 KFYAQQLRDSNND
-138 DLAVQYF
+138 GLAVQYF
-145 KSRGVSGEVA
+145 KDRGVSGEVA

-163 PEQWQLLVNQ
+163 PDQWHLLADQ
-173 FDIGLLKKAGLVIQK
+173 FDTGLLKKAGLLIAK
-188 DNGRV
+188 EGGRS

-208 RGRVLA
+208 RGRVVA
-214 FGARVLGDGVPKY
+214 FGARVLGDALPKY
-227 LNSPETPVFQ
+227 LNSPETPVFH

-247 LLEKEGRPAQIL
+247 LLEKKGRPAQIL

-264 MDVIALAQFGI
+264 MDVIALAQFGL

-285 PSRAHF
+285 PTRAHF
-291 DLLFRFTTEIVLCF
+291 DLLFRFTAEIILCF
-305 DGDGAGLKAAWRA
+305 DGDEAGLKAAWRA

-344 SLIRCEGVDAF
+344 SLIRREGVDAF
-355 LARLDRA
+355 LARLAAA
-362 SALSDYFFSRLSGV
+362 SPLSDYFFSRLSGA
-376 LDLGTLEGRSALM
+376 LDLQTLEGRAALM

-396 DTLPSG
+396 KTLPSG
-402 YFKEMMISKLSEQAG
+402 YFREMMVGRLNEQVEHVSLDLESEGTRRRSDIS
-417 HVAIDWKSEEVV
+417 
-429 SRSTSAIKEKVT
+429 KEKVT

-454 ELAKSHLLSED
+454 ELAQSQFLKD
-465 FDLSLDSP
+465 GVDLSLDSP
-473 GLNLLRKVLA
+473 GLNLLRKVLSVIA
-483 AIEQN
+483 KKPE
-488 PRLTTGVLLESFRG
+488 LTTGGLLENFRG
-502 EPEENL
+502 EPEEGQ
-508 VSALVKMPVLVPE
+508 VRALVQVPVLVPE
-521 SGLELEFVGAVRRL
+521 SVLEVEFAGAVRRL

-543 LAKLLKKEQAMG
+543 LAQLLKKEQALG
-555 LSSDEKKKMLRF
+555 LTLDEKKKMLRF

>member
-33 GSNFVARC
+33 GSNYVARC

-93 VGVDVPRETSA
+93 VGIDVPREESA
-104 VTPLTDKQDSA
+104 TTPLTGKQDLASLYA
-115 AIYGIQQQVA
+115 VQQQVA
-125 KFYVQQLRDSSKD
+125 KFYAQQLRDSNND
-138 DLAVQYF
+138 GLAVQYF
-145 KSRGVSGEVA
+145 KDRGVSGEVA

-163 PEQWQLLVNQ
+163 PDQWHLLADQ
-173 FDIGLLKKAGLVIQK
+173 FDIELLKKAGLLIAK
-188 DNGRV
+188 EDGRS

-208 RGRVLA
+208 RGRVVA
-214 FGARVLGDGVPKY
+214 FGARVLGDALPKY
-227 LNSPETPVFQ
+227 LNSPETPVFH

-247 LLEKEGRPAQIL
+247 LLEKKGRPAQIL

-264 MDVIALAQFGI
+264 MDIIALAQFGL

-285 PSRAHF
+285 PTRAHF

-305 DGDGAGLKAAWRA
+305 DGDEAGLKAAWRA

-344 SLIRCEGVDAF
+344 SLIRREGVGAF
-355 LARLDRA
+355 LARLAAA
-362 SALSDYFFSRLSGV
+362 SPLSDYFFSRLGGA
-376 LDLGTLEGRSALM
+376 LDLQTLEGRAALM
-389 VKAKAYL
+389 LKAKAYL
-396 DTLPSG
+396 KTLPSG
-402 YFKEMMISKLSEQAG
+402 YFREMMVGRLNEQVEHVTLDLESEGTKRRSDIS
-417 HVAIDWKSEEVV
+417 
-429 SRSTSAIKEKVT
+429 KEKVT

-454 ELAKSHLLSED
+454 ELAQSQFLKD
-465 FDLSLDSP
+465 GVDLSLDSP
-473 GLNLLRKVLA
+473 GLNLLRKVLSVIA
-483 AIEQN
+483 EKSE
-488 PRLTTGVLLESFRG
+488 LTTGGLLENFRG
-502 EPEENL
+502 EPEESQ
-508 VSALVKMPVLVPE
+508 VRALIQVPVLVPE
-521 SGLELEFVGAVRRL
+521 SVLEVEFAGAVRRL

-543 LAKLLKKEQAMG
+543 LAQLLKKEQVLG
-555 LSSDEKKKMLRF
+555 LTLDEKKKMLRF

>member
-33 GSNFVARC
+33 GSNYVARC

-93 VGVDVPRETSA
+93 VGIDVPREESA
-104 VTPLTDKQDSA
+104 TTPLTGKQDLASLYA
-115 AIYGIQQQVA
+115 VQQQVA
-125 KFYVQQLRDSSKD
+125 KFYAQQLRDSNND
-138 DLAVQYF
+138 GLAVQYF
-145 KSRGVSGEVA
+145 KDRGVSGEVA

-163 PEQWQLLVNQ
+163 PDQWHLLADQ
-173 FDIGLLKKAGLVIQK
+173 FDIGLLKKAGLLIAK
-188 DNGRV
+188 EDGRS

-208 RGRVLA
+208 RGRVVA
-214 FGARVLGDGVPKY
+214 FGARVLGDALPKY
-227 LNSPETPVFQ
+227 LNSPETPVFH

-247 LLEKEGRPAQIL
+247 LLEKKGRPAQIL

-264 MDVIALAQFGI
+264 MDVIALAQFGL

-285 PSRAHF
+285 PTRAHF

-344 SLIRCEGVDAF
+344 SLIRREGVDAF
-355 LARLDRA
+355 LARLAAA
-362 SALSDYFFSRLSGV
+362 SPLSDYFFSRLGGA
-376 LDLGTLEGRSALM
+376 LDLQTLEGRAALM
-389 VKAKAYL
+389 LKAKAYL
-396 DTLPSG
+396 KTLPSG
-402 YFKEMMISKLSEQAG
+402 YFREMMVGRLNEQVEHVTLDLGSEGTKRRSDIS
-417 HVAIDWKSEEVV
+417 
-429 SRSTSAIKEKVT
+429 KEKVT

-454 ELAKSHLLSED
+454 ELAQSQFLKD
-465 FDLSLDSP
+465 GVDLSLDSP
-473 GLNLLRKVLA
+473 GLNLLRKVLSVIA
-483 AIEQN
+483 EKSE
-488 PRLTTGVLLESFRG
+488 LTTGGLLENFRG
-502 EPEENL
+502 EPEESQ
-508 VSALVKMPVLVPE
+508 VRALIQVPVLVPE
-521 SGLELEFVGAVRRL
+521 SVLEVEFAGAVRRL

-543 LAKLLKKEQAMG
+543 LAQLLKKEQVLG
-555 LSSDEKKKMLRF
+555 LTLDEKKKMLRF

>member
-33 GSNFVARC
+33 GSNYVARC

-93 VGVDVPRETSA
+93 VGIDVPREESA
-104 VTPLTDKQDSA
+104 TTPLIGKQDLASLYA
-115 AIYGIQQQVA
+115 VQQQVA
-125 KFYVQQLRDSSKD
+125 KFYAQQLRDSNND
-138 DLAVQYF
+138 GLAVQYF
-145 KSRGVSGEVA
+145 KDRGVSGEVA

-163 PEQWQLLVNQ
+163 PDQWHLLADQ
-173 FDIGLLKKAGLVIQK
+173 FDTELLKKAGLLIAK
-188 DNGRV
+188 EDGRS

-208 RGRVLA
+208 RGRVVA
-214 FGARVLGDGVPKY
+214 FGARVLGDALPKY
-227 LNSPETPVFQ
+227 LNSPETPVFH

-247 LLEKEGRPAQIL
+247 LLEKKGRPAQIL

-264 MDVIALAQFGI
+264 MDVIALAQFGL

-285 PSRAHF
+285 PTRAHF

-305 DGDGAGLKAAWRA
+305 DGDEAGLKAAWRA

-344 SLIRCEGVDAF
+344 SLIRREGVDAF
-355 LARLDRA
+355 LARLAAA
-362 SALSDYFFSRLSGV
+362 SPLSDYFFSRLSGA
-376 LDLGTLEGRSALM
+376 LDLQTLEGRAALM

-396 DTLPSG
+396 KTLPSG
-402 YFKEMMISKLSEQAG
+402 YFREMMVGRLNEQVEHVTLDLESEG
-417 HVAIDWKSEEVV
+417 TKR
-429 SRSTSAIKEKVT
+429 RSDTSKEKVT

-454 ELAKSHLLSED
+454 ELAQSQFLKD
-465 FDLSLDSP
+465 GVDLSLDSP
-473 GLNLLRKVLA
+473 GLNLLRKVLSVIA
-483 AIEQN
+483 EKSE
-488 PRLTTGVLLESFRG
+488 LTTGGLLENFRG
-502 EPEENL
+502 EPEESQ
-508 VSALVKMPVLVPE
+508 VRALIQVPVLVPE
-521 SGLELEFVGAVRRL
+521 SVLEVEFAGAVRRL

-543 LAKLLKKEQAMG
+543 LAQLLKKEQVLG
-555 LSSDEKKKMLRF
+555 LTLDEKKKMLRF

>member
-33 GSNFVARC
+33 GSNYVARC

-93 VGVDVPRETSA
+93 VGIDVPREESA
-104 VTPLTDKQDSA
+104 TTPLIGKQDLASLYA
-115 AIYGIQQQVA
+115 VQQQVA
-125 KFYVQQLRDSSKD
+125 KFYAQQLRDSNND
-138 DLAVQYF
+138 GLAVQYF
-145 KSRGVSGEVA
+145 KDRGVSGEVA

-163 PEQWQLLVNQ
+163 PDQWHLLADQ
-173 FDIGLLKKAGLVIQK
+173 FDTGLLKKAGLLIAK
-188 DNGRV
+188 EDGRS

-208 RGRVLA
+208 RGRVVA
-214 FGARVLGDGVPKY
+214 FGARVLGDALPKY
-227 LNSPETPVFQ
+227 LNSPETPVFH

-247 LLEKEGRPAQIL
+247 LLEKKGRPAQIL

-264 MDVIALAQFGI
+264 MDVIALAQFGL

-285 PSRAHF
+285 PTRAHF

-305 DGDGAGLKAAWRA
+305 DGDEAGLKAAWRA

-344 SLIRCEGVDAF
+344 SLIRREGVGAF
-355 LARLDRA
+355 LARLAAA
-362 SALSDYFFSRLSGV
+362 SPLSDYFFSRLGGA
-376 LDLGTLEGRSALM
+376 LDLQTLEGRAALM
-389 VKAKAYL
+389 LKAKAYL
-396 DTLPSG
+396 KTLPSG
-402 YFKEMMISKLSEQAG
+402 YFREMMVGRLNEQVEHVTLDLESEGTKRRSDIS
-417 HVAIDWKSEEVV
+417 
-429 SRSTSAIKEKVT
+429 KEKVT

-454 ELAKSHLLSED
+454 ELAQSQFLKD
-465 FDLSLDSP
+465 GVDLSLDSP
-473 GLNLLRKVLA
+473 GLNLLRKVLSVIA
-483 AIEQN
+483 EKSE
-488 PRLTTGVLLESFRG
+488 LTTGGLLENFRG
-502 EPEENL
+502 EPEESQ
-508 VSALVKMPVLVPE
+508 VRALIQVPVLVPE
-521 SGLELEFVGAVRRL
+521 SVLEVEFAGAVRRL

-543 LAKLLKKEQAMG
+543 LAQLLKKEQVLG
-555 LSSDEKKKMLRF
+555 LTLDEKKKMLRF

>member
-33 GSNFVARC
+33 GSNYVARC

-93 VGVDVPRETSA
+93 VGIDVPREESVT
-104 VTPLTDKQDSA
+104 TPLIGKQDLASLYA
-115 AIYGIQQQVA
+115 VQQQVA
-125 KFYVQQLRDSSKD
+125 KFYAQQLRDSNND
-138 DLAVQYF
+138 GLAVQYF
-145 KSRGVSGEVA
+145 KDRGVSGEVA

-163 PEQWQLLVNQ
+163 PDQWHLLADQ
-173 FDIGLLKKAGLVIQK
+173 FDTGLLKKAGLLIAK
-188 DNGRV
+188 EDGRS

-208 RGRVLA
+208 RGRVVA
-214 FGARVLGDGVPKY
+214 FGARVLGDALPKY
-227 LNSPETPVFQ
+227 LNSPETPVFH

-247 LLEKEGRPAQIL
+247 LLEKKGRPAQIL

-264 MDVIALAQFGI
+264 MDVIALAQFGL

-285 PSRAHF
+285 PTRAHF
-291 DLLFRFTTEIVLCF
+291 DLLFRFTAEIILCF
-305 DGDGAGLKAAWRA
+305 DGDEAGLKAAWRA

-344 SLIRCEGVDAF
+344 SLIRREGVDAF
-355 LARLDRA
+355 LARLAAA
-362 SALSDYFFSRLSGV
+362 SPLSDYFFSRLSGA
-376 LDLGTLEGRSALM
+376 LDLQTLEGRAALM

-396 DTLPSG
+396 KTLPSG
-402 YFKEMMISKLSEQAG
+402 YFREMMVGRLNEQVEHVTLDLESEGTRRRSDIS
-417 HVAIDWKSEEVV
+417 
-429 SRSTSAIKEKVT
+429 KEKVT

-454 ELAKSHLLSED
+454 ELAQSQFLKD
-465 FDLSLDSP
+465 GVDLSLDSP
-473 GLNLLRKVLA
+473 GLNLLRKVLSVIA
-483 AIEQN
+483 KKPE
-488 PRLTTGVLLESFRG
+488 LTTGGLLENFRG
-502 EPEENL
+502 EPEESQ
-508 VSALVKMPVLVPE
+508 VRALVQVPVLVPE
-521 SGLELEFVGAVRRL
+521 SVLEVEFAGAVRRL

-543 LAKLLKKEQAMG
+543 LAQLLKKEQALG
-555 LSSDEKKKMLRF
+555 LTLDEKKKMLRF

>member
-33 GSNFVARC
+33 GSNYVARC

-93 VGVDVPRETSA
+93 VGIDVPREESVT
-104 VTPLTDKQDSA
+104 TPLIGKQDLASLYA
-115 AIYGIQQQVA
+115 VQQQVA
-125 KFYVQQLRDSSKD
+125 KFYAQQLRDSNND
-138 DLAVQYF
+138 GLAVQYF
-145 KSRGVSGEVA
+145 KDRGVSGEVA

-163 PEQWQLLVNQ
+163 PDQWHLLADQ
-173 FDIGLLKKAGLVIQK
+173 FDTGLLKKAGLLIAK
-188 DNGRV
+188 EGGRS

-208 RGRVLA
+208 RGRVVA
-214 FGARVLGDGVPKY
+214 FGARVLGDALPKY
-227 LNSPETPVFQ
+227 LNSPETPVFH

-247 LLEKEGRPAQIL
+247 LLEKKGRPAQIL

-264 MDVIALAQFGI
+264 MDVIALAQFGL

-285 PSRAHF
+285 PTRAHF
-291 DLLFRFTTEIVLCF
+291 DLLFRFTAEIILCF
-305 DGDGAGLKAAWRA
+305 DGDEAGLKAAWRA

-344 SLIRCEGVDAF
+344 SLIRREGVDAF
-355 LARLDRA
+355 LARLAAA
-362 SALSDYFFSRLSGV
+362 SPLSDYFFSRLSGA
-376 LDLGTLEGRSALM
+376 LDLQTLEGRAALM

-396 DTLPSG
+396 KTLPSG
-402 YFKEMMISKLSEQAG
+402 YFREMMVGRLNEQVEHVSLDLESEGTRRRSDIS
-417 HVAIDWKSEEVV
+417 
-429 SRSTSAIKEKVT
+429 KEKVT

-454 ELAKSHLLSED
+454 ELAQSQFLKD
-465 FDLSLDSP
+465 GVDLSLDSP
-473 GLNLLRKVLA
+473 GLNLLRKVLSVIA
-483 AIEQN
+483 KKPE
-488 PRLTTGVLLESFRG
+488 LTTGGLLENFRG
-502 EPEENL
+502 EPEESQ
-508 VSALVKMPVLVPE
+508 VRALVQVPVLVPE
-521 SGLELEFVGAVRRL
+521 SVLEVEFAGAVRRL

-543 LAKLLKKEQAMG
+543 LAQLLKKEQALG
-555 LSSDEKKKMLRF
+555 LTLDEKKKMLRF
-567 LAMK
+567 

>member
-33 GSNFVARC
+33 GSNYVARC

-93 VGVDVPRETSA
+93 VGIDVPREESVT
-104 VTPLTDKQDSA
+104 TPLIGKQDLASLYA
-115 AIYGIQQQVA
+115 VQQQVA
-125 KFYVQQLRDSSKD
+125 KFYAQQLRDSNND
-138 DLAVQYF
+138 GLAVQYF
-145 KSRGVSGEVA
+145 KDRGVSGEVA

-163 PEQWQLLVNQ
+163 PDQWHLLADQ
-173 FDIGLLKKAGLVIQK
+173 FDTGLLKKAGLLIAK
-188 DNGRV
+188 EGGRS

-208 RGRVLA
+208 RGRVVA
-214 FGARVLGDGVPKY
+214 FGARVLGDALPKY
-227 LNSPETPVFQ
+227 LNSPETPVFH

-247 LLEKEGRPAQIL
+247 LLEKKGRPAQIL

-264 MDVIALAQFGI
+264 MDVIALAQFGL

-285 PSRAHF
+285 PTRAHF
-291 DLLFRFTTEIVLCF
+291 DLLFRFTAEIILCF
-305 DGDGAGLKAAWRA
+305 DGDEAGLKAAWRA

-344 SLIRCEGVDAF
+344 SLIRREGVDAF
-355 LARLDRA
+355 LARLAAA
-362 SALSDYFFSRLSGV
+362 SPLSDYFFSRLSGA
-376 LDLGTLEGRSALM
+376 LDLQTLEGRAALM

-396 DTLPSG
+396 KTLPSG
-402 YFKEMMISKLSEQAG
+402 YFREMMVGRLNEQVEHVTLDLESEGTRRRSDIS
-417 HVAIDWKSEEVV
+417 
-429 SRSTSAIKEKVT
+429 KEKVT

-454 ELAKSHLLSED
+454 ELAQSQFLKD
-465 FDLSLDSP
+465 GVDLSLDSP
-473 GLNLLRKVLA
+473 GLNLLRKVLSVIA
-483 AIEQN
+483 KKPE
-488 PRLTTGVLLESFRG
+488 LTTGGLLENFRG
-502 EPEENL
+502 EPEESQ
-508 VSALVKMPVLVPE
+508 VRALVQVPVLVPE
-521 SGLELEFVGAVRRL
+521 SVLEVEFAGAVRRL

-543 LAKLLKKEQAMG
+543 LAQLLKKEQVSG
-555 LSSDEKKKMLRF
+555 LTLDEKKKMLRF

>member
-33 GSNFVARC
+33 GSNYVARC

-93 VGVDVPRETSA
+93 VGIDVPREESA
-104 VTPLTDKQDSA
+104 TTPLIGKQDLASLYA
-115 AIYGIQQQVA
+115 VQQQVA
-125 KFYVQQLRDSSKD
+125 KFYAQQLRDSNND
-138 DLAVQYF
+138 GLAVQYF
-145 KSRGVSGEVA
+145 KDRGVSGEVA

-163 PEQWQLLVNQ
+163 PDQWHLLADQ
-173 FDIGLLKKAGLVIQK
+173 FDTGLLKKAGLLIAK
-188 DNGRV
+188 EDGRS

-208 RGRVLA
+208 RGRVVA
-214 FGARVLGDGVPKY
+214 FGARVLGDALPKY
-227 LNSPETPVFQ
+227 LNSPETPVFH

-247 LLEKEGRPAQIL
+247 LLEKKGRPAQIL

-264 MDVIALAQFGI
+264 MDVIALAQFGL

-285 PSRAHF
+285 PTRAHF
-291 DLLFRFTTEIVLCF
+291 DLLFRFTAEIILCF
-305 DGDGAGLKAAWRA
+305 DGDEAGLKAAWRA

-344 SLIRCEGVDAF
+344 SLIRREGVDAF
-355 LARLDRA
+355 LARLAAA
-362 SALSDYFFSRLSGV
+362 SPLSDYFFSRLSGA
-376 LDLGTLEGRSALM
+376 LDLQTLEGRAALM

-396 DTLPSG
+396 KTLPSG
-402 YFKEMMISKLSEQAG
+402 YFREMMVGRLNEQVEHVSLDLESEGTRRRSDIS
-417 HVAIDWKSEEVV
+417 
-429 SRSTSAIKEKVT
+429 KEKVT

-454 ELAKSHLLSED
+454 ELAQSQFLKD
-465 FDLSLDSP
+465 GVDLSLDSP
-473 GLNLLRKVLA
+473 GLNLLRKVLSVIA
-483 AIEQN
+483 KKPE
-488 PRLTTGVLLESFRG
+488 LTTGGLLENFRG
-502 EPEENL
+502 EPEEGQ
-508 VSALVKMPVLVPE
+508 VRALVQVPVLVPE
-521 SGLELEFVGAVRRL
+521 SVLEVEFAGAVRRL

-543 LAKLLKKEQAMG
+543 LAQLLKKEQALG
-555 LSSDEKKKMLRF
+555 LTLDEKKKMLRF